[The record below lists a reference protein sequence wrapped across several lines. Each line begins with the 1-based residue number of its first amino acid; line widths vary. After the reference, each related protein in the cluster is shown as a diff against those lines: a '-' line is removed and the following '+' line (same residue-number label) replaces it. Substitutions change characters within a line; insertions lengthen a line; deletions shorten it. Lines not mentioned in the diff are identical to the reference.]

1 MKAKIGVVGEAN
13 AVFPFKLLNFTTFAV
28 ESAAEARRQIRTLAD
43 DEYGIIYLTETI
55 AAEIPDVLDYYESQ
69 TLPAIILI
77 PSLKGSTG
85 LASQRLRGTVER
97 AVGQDILD

>member
-1 MKAKIGVVGEAN
+1 MKAKIGVVGEAS
-13 AVFPFKLLNFTTFAV
+13 AIFPFKLLNFTTFAV
-28 ESAAEARRQIRTLAD
+28 DSGSAARRQIRELAND
-43 DEYGIIYLTETI
+43 QYGIIYLTETI
-55 AAEIPDVLDYYESQ
+55 AEQIPDVLDYYESQ

-77 PSLKGSTG
+77 PSQKGSTG